1 MIRVLV
7 VDDSAF
13 MRKLISD
20 YINEDPDMTAADTAR
35 NGKDALE
42 KARNG
47 RFDVITLDVEMP
59 EMDGME
65 ALCSIMETCPHPVIM
80 VSSLTRKGAQQ
91 TITALES
98 GAVDFVAKP
107 SGSISL
113 DLHHVKE
120 EIIEK
125 IRTAAQ
131 VEVKQKNE
139 PPASTVMHKAQDEPD
154 GIFLEGKKTVA
165 IATSTGGPKALQV
178 LLSDLPK
185 DLPAPV
191 FVIQHMPPAFT
202 RSLAER
208 LNQRSSLFVKE
219 AEDGEIAKTG
229 TVYIAPGGRH
239 LAVRRMGRSLVTEVL
254 DTSPVN
260 GHRPSADVLFSSL
273 AAVDGFSHV
282 GIVLT
287 GMGSDGSAGLVE
299 MKNAQKCLLITESQ
313 RTSIVYGMPKAA
325 RQRAAAEYSLDLG
338 DIAGFLS
345 ASLLPGSKN
354 RSDFS

>member
-20 YINEDPDMTAADTAR
+20 YINEEPGMTAAGTAR

-42 KARNG
+42 KARTG
-47 RFDVITLDVEMP
+47 SFDVITLDVEMP

-65 ALCSIMETCPHPVIM
+65 ALRSIMETCPHPVIM
-80 VSSLTRKGAQQ
+80 VSSLTTKGAEQ
-91 TITALES
+91 TISALEL
-98 GAVDFVAKP
+98 GAVDFLAKP

-120 EIIEK
+120 EMVEK

-131 VEVKQKNE
+131 VDVKKKSA
-139 PPASTVMHKAQDEPD
+139 PSTAGMQVMQDEPD
-154 GIFLEGKKTVA
+154 GISLDGRKTVA
-165 IATSTGGPKALQV
+165 VATSTGGPKALQV
-178 LLSDLPK
+178 LLSGLPENF
-185 DLPAPV
+185 PAPV
-191 FVIQHMPPAFT
+191 FIVQHMPPAFT
-202 RSLAER
+202 QSLAGR
-208 LNQRSSLFVKE
+208 LDQLSPLHVKE
-219 AEDGEIAKTG
+219 ARDGEIAQAG

-239 LAVRRMGRSLVTEVL
+239 LAVRRMGRSLITEVL
-254 DTSPVN
+254 DTPPVN

-273 AAVDGFSHV
+273 AGIDGFSHV
-282 GIVLT
+282 GVVLT
-287 GMGSDGSAGLVE
+287 GMGSDGASGLAE
-299 MKNAQKCLLITESQ
+299 MKKAQDCLLITESQ

-325 RQRAAAEYSLDLG
+325 RQRAGAEHSLDLG

-345 ASLLPGSKN
+345 ASLLPGSNK
-354 RSDFS
+354 

>member
-20 YINEDPDMTAADTAR
+20 YVNQESDMTVEATAR
-35 NGKDALE
+35 NGRDALE
-42 KARNG
+42 KMRTTA
-47 RFDVITLDVEMP
+47 FDVVTLDVEMP
-59 EMDGME
+59 EMNGMDT
-65 ALCSIMETCPHPVIM
+65 LQHIMDNHPLPVIM
-80 VSSLTRKGAQQ
+80 VSSLTTKGARQ
-91 TITALES
+91 TISAMEI

-120 EIIEK
+120 ELLEK

-131 VEVKQKNE
+131 VEIQKKYRPFTGVSSAPE
-139 PPASTVMHKAQDEPD
+139 PPAATSVT
-154 GIFLEGKKTVA
+154 GRKTVS

-178 LLSDLPK
+178 LLPALPEN
-185 DLPAPV
+185 LPAPI
-191 FVIQHMPPAFT
+191 FVVQHMPPAFT

-208 LNQRSSLFVKE
+208 LNQLSRLHVKE
-219 AEDGEIAKTG
+219 AEDGEVAKAG

-239 LAVRRMGRSLVTEVL
+239 LTVRKMGRSLITEVL
-254 DTSPVN
+254 DTDPVN

-273 AAVDGFSHV
+273 AAVSGFSHI

-287 GMGSDGSAGLVE
+287 GMGADGASGSAELRA
-299 MKNAQKCLLITESQ
+299 AQDSLFITESE

-325 RQRAAAEYSLDLG
+325 RKSAAAEYSLDLG

-345 ASLLPGSKN
+345 ASLIPGGKT
-354 RSDFS
+354 